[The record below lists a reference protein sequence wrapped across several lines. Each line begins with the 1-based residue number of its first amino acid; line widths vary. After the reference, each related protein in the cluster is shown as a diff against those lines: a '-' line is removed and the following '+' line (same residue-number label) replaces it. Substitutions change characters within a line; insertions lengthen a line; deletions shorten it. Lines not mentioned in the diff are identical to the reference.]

1 MGDTRCLTRG
11 QAHRQVTVL
20 VICKVAVGCAEISD
34 GGSVGLGVAT
44 TVDKARAVRMRAKAS
59 AGGSPPA
66 RGLTLGL
73 ASGSS
78 ARVEV
83 SPVASEVA

>member
-1 MGDTRCLTRG
+1 M
-11 QAHRQVTVL
+11 
-20 VICKVAVGCAEISD
+20 
-34 GGSVGLGVAT
+34 GLGVAT